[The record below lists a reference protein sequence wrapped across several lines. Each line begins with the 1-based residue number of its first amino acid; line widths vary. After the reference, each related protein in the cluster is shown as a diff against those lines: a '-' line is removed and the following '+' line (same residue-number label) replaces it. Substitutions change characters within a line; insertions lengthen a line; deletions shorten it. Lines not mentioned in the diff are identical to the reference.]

1 MQLEEER
8 IYEVFKKF
16 EILVQGQTI
25 SKEKLLISFG
35 QYLTQTFSKRDHNIG
50 LIMHT
55 GSVCFDAMLVTYA
68 MIFNLIS
75 NKVETG
81 DVVNSFSEGDIV
93 LYGQNKKSRYFF
105 GGFLDGS
112 GIRAEIGKKNNKNTQ
127 SGTYLKYIPEKIW

>member
-93 LYGQNKKSRYFF
+93 LYGQP
-105 GGFLDGS
+105 
-112 GIRAEIGKKNNKNTQ
+112 Q
-127 SGTYLKYIPEKIW
+127 M